1 MLRLPL
7 LLPLPPAAS
16 RAIAVP
22 AATAAAAGTDG
33 SVSGVA
39 AIAAAAPAGGAV
51 GAGCCGCEHILTSSG
66 NAASDGPALQ
76 AAGARAGPAPPCE
89 LSPALATD
97 WCGSAGHPVVAS
109 EAASG
114 RPPLGCAFDGTPNRR
129 RGTTE
134 MDYDDA

>member
-1 MLRLPL
+1 MSAVEFKMYNCRLCMLFPQPLQSCGGVLSSSGLSRLL
-7 LLPLPPAAS
+7 ELACSGRQVANVLP
-16 RAIAVP
+16 V
-22 AATAAAAGTDG
+22 
-33 SVSGVA
+33 
-39 AIAAAAPAGGAV
+39 
-51 GAGCCGCEHILTSSG
+51 LTSSG

>member
-1 MLRLPL
+1 MSVSPKTSPR
-7 LLPLPPAAS
+7 AAS
-16 RAIAVP
+16 RGFSSWH
-22 AATAAAAGTDG
+22 AAG
-33 SVSGVA
+33 VQVA
-39 AIAAAAPAGGAV
+39 NVLPV
-51 GAGCCGCEHILTSSG
+51 LTSSG

-109 EAASG
+109 EAAFG
-114 RPPLGCAFDGTPNRR
+114 RPPLGCAFEGTAVPQIAYRVQA
-129 RGTTE
+129 TTE

>member
-1 MLRLPL
+1 MSVSPKTSPR
-7 LLPLPPAAS
+7 AAS
-16 RAIAVP
+16 RGFSSWH
-22 AATAAAAGTDG
+22 AAG
-33 SVSGVA
+33 VQVA
-39 AIAAAAPAGGAV
+39 NVLPV
-51 GAGCCGCEHILTSSG
+51 LTSSG

-109 EAASG
+109 EAAFG
-114 RPPLGCAFDGTPNRR
+114 RPPLGCTIEPTTNRMPP
-129 RGTTE
+129 TTE